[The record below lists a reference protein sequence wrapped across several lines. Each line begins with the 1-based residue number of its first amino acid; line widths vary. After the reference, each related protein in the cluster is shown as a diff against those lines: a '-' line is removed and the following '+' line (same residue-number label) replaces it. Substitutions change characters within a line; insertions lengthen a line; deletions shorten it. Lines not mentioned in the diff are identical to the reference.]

1 MCLELKRSCC
11 QLFYLISSTVL
22 FSIRLCASDSSG
34 FEAKEKL
41 KEKKKKKTSETL
53 KETKD
58 M

>member
-22 FSIRLCASDSSG
+22 FSIRLRASDSSG

-41 KEKKKKKTSETL
+41 KEKKKTSETL